1 MISEQLQKKL
11 DLWEKC
17 YFSLDEAVPFKDNL
31 RVYPV
36 LVKDYYKFYSCFPC

>member
-17 YFSLDEAVPFKDNL
+17 YFSLDEAVPFKENL
-31 RVYPV
+31 KE
-36 LVKDYYKFYSCFPC
+36 LMETE